1 MASKT
6 ALLIGG
12 TGKQGRCVM
21 KHFFANK
28 QWKLKLLTRKPEGA
42 LAMEFASKG
51 AEIYKGDLHQK
62 ETVEAAMKGCNA
74 VFMCL
79 EPWEIGGVVAETRI
93 GKEVIDLALKHKI
106 EHFIYSSV
114 ASSQDNTGIP
124 HFESKWK
131 IEQYLSNSGLAYT
144 ILKPVSLMEN
154 LLAYKDEI
162 AKGML
167 PLPVKST
174 TRLQMVACDD
184 IGWCV
189 ITALN
194 NKKEW
199 EGKCFELAGDEMTA
213 GEYAKEL
220 KCKFEEVH
228 LDKVPTPEMK
238 AMYHWFNEKGFKV
251 DIAGLRKM
259 YPNLHTFKKWASTV
273 NLKAPE
279 GTQ

>member
-1 MASKT
+1 MATKT
-6 ALLIGG
+6 VLLIGG

-21 KHFFANK
+21 NHFFANK
-28 QWKLKLLTRKPEGA
+28 QWKLKLLTRKPEGT
-42 LAMEFASKG
+42 LAKEFSSKG
-51 AEIYKGDLHQK
+51 AEICKGDLHQK
-62 ETVEAAMKGCNA
+62 ETVDAAMKGCNA

-79 EPWEIGGVVAETRI
+79 EPWEIGGVIAETRI
-93 GKEVIDLALKHKI
+93 GKEVVDLALKHKI

-131 IEQYLSNSGLAYT
+131 IEQYLKNSGLACT
-144 ILKPVSLMEN
+144 IIKPVSLMEN

-167 PLPVKST
+167 PLPVKFNT
-174 TRLQMVACDD
+174 KLQMVACDD
-184 IGWCV
+184 IGCCV

-199 EGKCFELAGDEMTA
+199 EGKCIELAGDEMTA

-220 KCKFEEVH
+220 NCKFEEVH
-228 LDKVPTPEMK
+228 LDKVPTSEMK
-238 AMYHWFNEKGFKV
+238 AMYQWFNDKGFKV
-251 DIAGLRKM
+251 DIAALRKT
-259 YPNLHTFKKWASTV
+259 YPNIHTFKKWISTV
-273 NLKAPE
+273 NLKMPE